1 MQPSDEKSRDGAPST
16 SLSTE
21 VKGLI
26 TSSQG
31 YVSNDG
37 QDLRLEGG
45 VGDEKLGAQDLRLD
59 GYEIMG
65 ALVIPRQ
72 NSEKNSFNE

>member
-45 VGDEKLGAQDLRLD
+45 VGDEKLDAQDLRLD

-65 ALVIPRQ
+65 ALAIPRQ